1 MTPELYLSKLAESID
16 TLSAILDTENY
27 GMCVVDHNG
36 FIVKWNYEKFLHI
49 KSEAALGRHVSQVL
63 ENTRLHIVAQTG
75 EPELMQLQEIG
86 GKSVITNRIPLRLD
100 GQLIGA
106 AGTILFKD
114 IRELDE
120 LNRRMVRLEDSF
132 EKYQSEIAKMYASHY
147 HFSDIITQNPEII
160 RLKSLAETVA
170 PSDATVLL
178 QGESG
183 TGKELFAQAIHN
195 ASLVSHHP
203 FISINCASIPK
214 DLMEAELFGYENGAF
229 TGARKEGHIGKLEL
243 AGEGTLFLDE
253 LGNMS
258 YDMQIKLLRVLET
271 KTFER
276 LGGTRRIPFRARV
289 IAATNEDLT
298 QAVSQQRFRADLYYR
313 LNVISL
319 NIPPLRKRPEDIGL
333 LSRHLLEQ
341 ISGSHT
347 RTTLTISEDAMTLL
361 LTHDWPGNIR
371 ELRNVMQR
379 ASIICEGSTIYPG
392 HLPEYIQAYSP
403 ELSSAGGEQTGIYH
417 REIARLEKQMIQHA
431 LEDNQGNR
439 AAAARILGIHRSLLY
454 KKINEYHLDQ
464 I

>member
-1 MTPELYLSKLAESID
+1 MTPEVYLRKLAESID

-27 GMCVVDHNG
+27 GMCVVDQNG

-49 KSEAALGRHVSQVL
+49 KADAAVGRHVTQVL

-86 GKSVITNRIPLRLD
+86 GKSVITNRIPLRLND
-100 GQLIGA
+100 QLIGA

-114 IRELDE
+114 IRELDD

-132 EKYQSEIAKMYASHY
+132 EKYQSEIAKMYASRY
-147 HFSDIITQNPEII
+147 HFADIITKNPEIL
-160 RLKSLAETVA
+160 RLKALAETVA
-170 PSDATVLL
+170 PSDAAVLL

-229 TGARKEGHIGKLEL
+229 TGARREGHIGKLEL

-253 LGNMS
+253 LGNMP
-258 YDMQIKLLRVLET
+258 YDMQVKLLRVLET
-271 KTFER
+271 RTFER
-276 LGGTRRIPFRARV
+276 LGGTSVIPFRARV
-289 IAATNEDLT
+289 IAATNDDLT
-298 QAVSQQRFRADLYYR
+298 QAVSEQRFRADLYYR

-319 NIPPLRKRPEDIGL
+319 NIPPLRERPEDIRL
-333 LSRHLLEQ
+333 LSGYLLEQ
-341 ISGSHT
+341 VSGQHANT
-347 RTTLTISEDAMTLL
+347 ALQISEDAMTLL
-361 LTHDWPGNIR
+361 LAHNWPGNIR

-379 ASIICEGSTIYPG
+379 ASIICEGRTIYPS
-392 HLPEYIQAYSP
+392 HLPEYIQAYAPDPAASGP
-403 ELSSAGGEQTGIYH
+403 GQGSYYH
-417 REIARLEKQMIQHA
+417 LEIARLEKQMIMQA
-431 LEDNQGNR
+431 LEANQGSR
-439 AAAARILGIHRSLLY
+439 AGAARMLGIHRSLLY
-454 KKINEYHLDQ
+454 KKMKEYGLG
-464 I
+464 